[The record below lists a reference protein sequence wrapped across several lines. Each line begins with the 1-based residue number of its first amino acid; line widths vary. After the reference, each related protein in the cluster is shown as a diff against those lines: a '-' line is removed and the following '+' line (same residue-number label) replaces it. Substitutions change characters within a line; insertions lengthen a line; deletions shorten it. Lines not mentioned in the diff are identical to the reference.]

1 MFPTFGF
8 FNLSAVNMIY
18 KTTTVTTTTTATTA
32 TTATTTTVVTL
43 TADVSYIWCFNF
55 KCC

>member
-8 FNLSAVNMIY
+8 LNLSDVNIIY
-18 KTTTVTTTTTATTA
+18 NTTTATTTTATTA

-43 TADVSYIWCFNF
+43 TADVSYIWFFNF